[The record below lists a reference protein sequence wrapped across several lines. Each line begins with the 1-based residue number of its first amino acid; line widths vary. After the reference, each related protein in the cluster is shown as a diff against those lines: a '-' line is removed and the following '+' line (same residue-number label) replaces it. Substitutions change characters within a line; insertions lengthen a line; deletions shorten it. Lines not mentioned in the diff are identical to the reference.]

1 MAPCLILLN
10 VTNYLYQ
17 LLLSGVRRKT
27 EGNSLPK
34 FERKLDQQLR
44 QSNYQCVDS
53 ACQTDAYKNTMEH
66 SDSVCLDLFLDAVDT
81 SIDVLSALGLLKCQ
95 KDSECDSDFHSDP
108 ECN

>member
-1 MAPCLILLN
+1 
-10 VTNYLYQ
+10 
-17 LLLSGVRRKT
+17 
-27 EGNSLPK
+27 
-34 FERKLDQQLR
+34 
-44 QSNYQCVDS
+44 
-53 ACQTDAYKNTMEH
+53 MEH